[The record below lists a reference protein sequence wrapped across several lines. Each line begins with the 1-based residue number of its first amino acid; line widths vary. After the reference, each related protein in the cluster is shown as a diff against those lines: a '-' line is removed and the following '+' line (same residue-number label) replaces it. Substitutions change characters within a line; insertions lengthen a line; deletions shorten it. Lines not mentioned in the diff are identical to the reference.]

1 MQQRLKPMAFSI
13 RQTAHAAQV
22 SETFIRAVIRTG
34 KLRAVKLGRCWRIPR
49 SEVLRMCG
57 ESDTAKGKKRGRRK

>member
-1 MQQRLKPMAFSI
+1 MQQQFEPLAFSI

-49 SEVLRMCG
+49 SEILRLCG
-57 ESDTAKGKKRGRRK
+57 ETKQPTGKRQAKKR